1 MALLEYESYIGRA
14 MNDRNNLNPR
24 ETYQNRLAARQAEA
38 SQCQRQHVLL
48 GYVRLALVLAGL
60 IVAWFSF
67 FQDLISRW
75 WLLGVFAVFV
85 FVARRHSA
93 VLQRKA
99 EALRAIAFFERGIAR
114 IDDRWV
120 ELPAR
125 PVAVN
130 AKGSLFAEDLD
141 LFRKGG
147 LFELL
152 NTARTSLGDDTLATW
167 LLEPAVRDSI
177 LARQEAVAE
186 LRDKAE
192 LREQLAACGQADF
205 EHLDI
210 VALAQWAADSKP
222 EIPMLWR
229 WISPLFVVLTI
240 AAAIR
245 YLATNHGWLLLL
257 MVILDATITHLLLRK
272 AETLFLRTERA
283 SGSLKLASV
292 LMGHW
297 EQQEFVSPLLH
308 QLHQALQLADESASN
323 ALAQLAR
330 LANMMEQRG
339 NLMVRILDAPF
350 LYSVQVACA
359 AQAWKSRYGASMEGW
374 LRTLAEL
381 EALESLATF
390 SFEHP
395 NDPFP
400 ELSDNEPC
408 FEAIAL
414 GHPLIPG
421 NKCVRNDVSL
431 GTNTRLLL
439 VSGSNMSGKSTLL
452 RAVGINAVLA
462 MAGAPVRAGSLH
474 MTPLRVGAS
483 IQVNDSLQE
492 GRSRFYAEILRI
504 RNICTLAEEQ
514 PPVLFLLDEL
524 LDGTNSSDR
533 LTGAEGI
540 AHALLAAGAIGLIS
554 THDLALTSI
563 GDGANALRNVH
574 FEERVEDSEMHFDFR
589 LRDGVVTT
597 RNGVAL
603 MRMVGLK
610 V

>member
-1 MALLEYESYIGRA
+1 MS
-14 MNDRNNLNPR
+14 DRNNANPR
-24 ETYQNRLAARQAEA
+24 EVYQSRMAARQAEA
-38 SQCQRQHVLL
+38 AQCQRQHVLL
-48 GYVRLALVLAGL
+48 GYARLALVLAG
-60 IVAWFSF
+60 IVVAWCSF
-67 FQDLISRW
+67 LQHLISRW
-75 WLLGVFAVFV
+75 WLLGIVAVFV

-93 VLQRKA
+93 VLQQKA

-114 IDDRWV
+114 IDDRWA

-125 PVAVN
+125 SAEVN
-130 AKGSLFAEDLD
+130 ATGSLFADDLD
-141 LFRKGG
+141 LFRQSG

-152 NTARTSLGDDTLATW
+152 NTARTSPGDDALAAW
-167 LLEPAVRDSI
+167 LLEPAQRDLI

-186 LRDKAE
+186 LRDKTE
-192 LREQLAACGQADF
+192 LREQLGACGEADF
-205 EHLDI
+205 ERLDI
-210 VALAQWAADSKP
+210 ASLARWAADSKP
-222 EIPMLWR
+222 QISVLWR
-229 WISPLFVVLTI
+229 WISPLFVALTI
-240 AAAIR
+240 AAAIL
-245 YLATNHGWLLLL
+245 YLATNHGWLLLV
-257 MVILDATITHLLLRK
+257 MVIIDATITHLLLRK
-272 AETLFLRTERA
+272 AQSLFLGTERA

-292 LMGHW
+292 LIWLW
-297 EQQEFVSPLLH
+297 EQQEFSSPLLH
-308 QLHQALQLADESASN
+308 ELRHTFQLKNGGASKALAR
-323 ALAQLAR
+323 LAQLAN
-330 LANMMEQRG
+330 LMEQRG
-339 NLMVRILDAPF
+339 NLMVRILDAPL
-350 LYSVQVACA
+350 LYSVQLACA
-359 AQAWKSRYGASMEGW
+359 AQAWKSRYGSSMEHW
-374 LRTLAEL
+374 LRTLGDL
-381 EALESLATF
+381 EALESLATY

-400 ELSDNEPC
+400 ALADGEAC
-408 FEAIAL
+408 FEATAL
-414 GHPLIPG
+414 GHPLIPEA
-421 NKCVRNDVSL
+421 KCVRNDVSL
-431 GTNTRLLL
+431 GKETDLLL

-462 MAGAPVRAGSLH
+462 MAGAPVRAGKLR
-474 MTPLRVGAS
+474 MTPLHVGAS

-492 GRSRFYAEILRI
+492 GRSRFYSEILRL
-504 RNICTLAEEQ
+504 RSICALAEVQ

-574 FEERVEDSEMHFDFR
+574 FEERVENGEMHFDFR